1 MIFLIDD
8 RMVRMVLIPRI
19 ELGFDRYQWFASINF
34 KPITVNC
41 GKILGNYVNGAVGG
55 NRNLDLLLTK
65 QVLYH

>member
-34 KPITVNC
+34 MPIIAIC
-41 GKILGNYVNGAVGG
+41 GKVLG
-55 NRNLDLLLTK
+55 
-65 QVLYH
+65 H